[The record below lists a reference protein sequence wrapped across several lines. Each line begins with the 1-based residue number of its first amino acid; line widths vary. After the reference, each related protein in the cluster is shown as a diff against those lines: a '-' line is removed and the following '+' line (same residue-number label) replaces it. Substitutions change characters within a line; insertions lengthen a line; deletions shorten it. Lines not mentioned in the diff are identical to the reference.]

1 MERRFC
7 KNKFSLY
14 CCLLKKYMDIHKI
27 SDLLTGKL
35 TSWIEALIKLLP
47 NIVMAAIIL
56 VIGFY
61 IAKFIRKIAIKLIGK
76 VSKNLTLNNLFS
88 SVIYII
94 FLGIVIFTA
103 LSILQ
108 LDKAVTS
115 ILAGAGILG
124 LALAF
129 AFQDIAANF
138 MSGIFISFRKPL
150 KVGDIVQLKT
160 YMGKIKEVNLRDT
173 VMETFQG
180 QTVIIPNKEVFQ
192 NAIENYSYINK
203 RRLDL
208 SVGVSYGDDLEKV
221 KQITIDAVKNIADLS
236 KEDEITLFFNEF
248 GDSSINL
255 SVRMWMNS
263 AEQSIFNEVRSQA
276 IINIKKA
283 YDAND
288 IMIPFPIRTLDFG
301 IKGGTTM
308 SEMPISFVN
317 KQ

>member
-1 MERRFC
+1 
-7 KNKFSLY
+7 
-14 CCLLKKYMDIHKI
+14 MDITSI
-27 SDLLTGKL
+27 SDLLQGKL
-35 TSWIEALIKLLP
+35 TNWFEAIIRLLP
-47 NIVMAAIIL
+47 NIVLAAIVL
-56 VIGFY
+56 VIGLY
-61 IAKFIRKIAIKLIGK
+61 IAKFIRKISHKLIDK
-76 VSKNLTLNNLFS
+76 VSRNVTLNNLFS
-88 SVIYII
+88 SVIYMIVI
-94 FLGIVIFTA
+94 GIVIFTV
-103 LSILQ
+103 LSILK

-150 KVGDIVQLKT
+150 KVGDVVKLKDF
-160 YMGKIKEVNLRDT
+160 MGKIKEINLRDT

-180 QTVIIPNKEVFQ
+180 ETVIIPNKEVFQ
-192 NAIENYSYINK
+192 NAIKNYSYINK

-208 SVGVSYGDDLEKV
+208 SVGVSYGDDLAKV
-221 KQITIDAVKNIADLS
+221 QQITLDAVKDIEELS
-236 KEDEITLFFNEF
+236 KEDKITVYFVEF

-255 SVRMWMNS
+255 SVRMWINS
-263 AEQSIFNEVRSQA
+263 AEQSDFVKVRSEA
-276 IINIKKA
+276 IMKIKTA

-308 SEMPISFVN
+308 TEMPVTFAGKN
-317 KQ
+317 E

>member
-1 MERRFC
+1 
-7 KNKFSLY
+7 
-14 CCLLKKYMDIHKI
+14 MDINKI
-27 SDLLTGKL
+27 SNLITEKL
-35 TSWIEALIKLLP
+35 TDWVEALIKLLP
-47 NIVMAAIIL
+47 NIVMAAVVM

-61 IAKFIRKIAIKLIGK
+61 LAKFVRKISRKLI
-76 VSKNLTLNNLFS
+76 SKISNNITLNNLFS
-88 SVIYII
+88 SVIYFI
-94 FLGIVIFTA
+94 FLGIVIFTV
-103 LSILQ
+103 LSILN

-150 KVGDIVQLKT
+150 KVGDIVEIKD
-160 YMGKIKEVNLRDT
+160 YMGKVKEINLRDT

-192 NAIENYSYINK
+192 NPIENYTILQK
-203 RRLDL
+203 RRFDL

-221 KQITIDAVKNIADLS
+221 KQITLDAVSDIEELS
-236 KEDEITLFFNEF
+236 KEDAVNVYFVEF
-248 GDSSINL
+248 GDSSVNL
-255 SVRMWMNS
+255 SVRMWINTP
-263 AEQSIFNEVRSQA
+263 EQGVYNKVGSEA
-276 IINIKKA
+276 IMRIKKA

-301 IKGGTTM
+301 IKGGTTLN
-308 SEMPISFVN
+308 EMPIKISN
-317 KQ
+317 RNEK

>member
-1 MERRFC
+1 
-7 KNKFSLY
+7 
-14 CCLLKKYMDIHKI
+14 MDIHKI

-138 MSGIFISFRKPL
+138 MSGIFISFRKPIQ
-150 KVGDIVQLKT
+150 VGDIVKLQD

-236 KEDEITLFFNEF
+236 KEDEVTVFFNEF

-255 SVRMWMNS
+255 SIRMWMNT
-263 AEQSIFNEVRSQA
+263 AEQAVYNEVRSLA

-301 IKGGTTM
+301 IKGGTTI
-308 SEMPISFVN
+308 SEMPISFAN
-317 KQ
+317 KT